1 MKRNIKFV
9 FVLVILCILLG
20 VYFYFKTNQTKK
32 NISQVENW
40 DLYQEINK
48 QNLEYDIFG
57 DPNECVQVDGFN
69 KEFADFK
76 KQANIGSIK
85 QFLYNEVL
93 TLTITPNYNNWS
105 NEKFLA
111 LGADNGAFCSAG
123 GLMPLHA
130 YADKLLWSTGCGG
143 VMNARSIKCTEA
155 EQATL
160 DYFSKK

>member
-1 MKRNIKFV
+1 MKRNITFV

-20 VYFYFKTNQTKK
+20 MYFYFKQNGIKN

-76 KQANIGSIK
+76 KQANIGIIK
-85 QFLYNEVL
+85 QFLYNEAL

-111 LGADNGAFCSAG
+111 FGADNGAFCSVG

-143 VMNARSIKCTEA
+143 VMNAYSIKCTEA

-160 DYFSKK
+160 DYFLKK